1 MSLNFIVI
9 IFIATFIG
17 SFMSG
22 MLGIGGAIINYPLLL
37 FVPKIFG
44 FEGFTPHE
52 VSIIVA
58 IQVFFS
64 TLTGFITY
72 SKSGF
77 LNLKLMFSMGLF
89 TLLGGFLGGFFS
101 NYMNNETINL
111 VYGILALLA
120 AILMLTPRS
129 DKEIENVNADLKYNI
144 ILSSLLST
152 IIGIGAGIVGAG
164 GAFLLVPVMIT
175 ILKIPTKIT
184 IATSLGITFFS
195 SIGTTAGK
203 LLTGEVLWIPAIIV
217 ILVSIIASPLGA
229 KISARTNARHL
240 QIILAIIIVVTAI
253 NIWSDILL

>member
-89 TLLGGFLGGFFS
+89 TLFGSFLWGFFS

-120 AILMLTPRS
+120 TILMLTPRS
-129 DKEIENVNADLKYNI
+129 DKDIENVNADLKYNI

-152 IIGIGAGIVGAG
+152 IIGICVGIVGAG
-164 GAFLLVPVMIT
+164 GAFLLVPVIIT

-184 IATSLGITFFS
+184 IATSLGITFLS
-195 SIGTTAGK
+195 SIGTTTGK
-203 LLTGEVLWIPAIIV
+203 LLTGDILWTPAIIV
-217 ILVSIIASPLGA
+217 IIVSVIAAPLGA
-229 KISARTNARHL
+229 RVSARTNTKYL
-240 QIILAIIIVVTAI
+240 QIFLAIVII
-253 NIWSDILL
+253 